1 MLFRSKS
8 VEFQSDLTITGMVS
22 PEQECVPFVKP
33 VDPKNQNIEFWMGEV
48 RDAMI
53 GKAMYSIID
62 NKILQ

>member
-1 MLFRSKS
+1 
-8 VEFQSDLTITGMVS
+8 MVS

-53 GKAMYSIID
+53 GKATRFCRNYC
-62 NKILQ
+62 NYELFFYQILI